1 MDSEKLDEIST
12 AFSPL
17 ISFGVAALTLRG
29 ETESGDEYLVK
40 PNGKEVLVAALDGLG
55 HGPEAALAARRGRA
69 LLEAH
74 AEEPLLSLV
83 GRCHQG
89 LARTRGVAMSL
100 ASIHARD
107 NSMTWLGVGN
117 VEGVL
122 LAGGN
127 STGSGHEWLMLRGGV
142 VGYQLPPLRASL
154 LPIKPGDLLIFCTD
168 GIASGFLAGL
178 EVSDPP
184 QRIADQILAR
194 YAKRTD
200 DALVLVARYLGTGP

>member
-1 MDSEKLDEIST
+1 MDAEKLDEIST

-40 PNGKEVLVAALDGLG
+40 PNGREVLVAALDGLG

-89 LARTRGVAMSL
+89 LTRTRGVAMSL

-107 NSMTWLGVGN
+107 NSVTWLGVGN

-127 STGSGHEWLMLRGGV
+127 PTGSGHEWLMLRGGV

-168 GIASGFLAGL
+168 GIASGFLAGV